1 MIDEAKIKTEDEQIV
16 QEMISNLFERFQ
28 KAEISLDYCI
38 REVIQ
43 VTRKQVEAEMQEKIN
58 KLHEI
63 IEALREQRNI
73 EYKEKREIQEM
84 YNDKKCYCKNCIV
97 QSEIRKDERERIIQ
111 KIKTI
116 IEKRTHNVVKD
127 NMQGWGAVLLEIE
140 ALLKEIIKELRD

>member
-16 QEMISNLFERFQ
+16 QEIKCVMCHSCFV
-28 KAEISLDYCI
+28 CI
-38 REVIQ
+38 
-43 VTRKQVEAEMQEKIN
+43 
-58 KLHEI
+58 H
-63 IEALREQRNI
+63 
-73 EYKEKREIQEM
+73 
-84 YNDKKCYCKNCIV
+84 C
-97 QSEIRKDERERIIQ
+97 IRKDERERIIQ